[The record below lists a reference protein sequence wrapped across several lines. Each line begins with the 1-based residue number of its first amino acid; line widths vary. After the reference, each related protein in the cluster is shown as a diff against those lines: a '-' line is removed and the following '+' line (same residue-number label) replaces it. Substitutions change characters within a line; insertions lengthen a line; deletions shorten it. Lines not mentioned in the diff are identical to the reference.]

1 MRFGEWGKGQA
12 MQTPWLRK
20 RLKGCMVEMER
31 EIHLL
36 CSSLYIKMKLVRA
49 FLLFSLAGFLHL
61 EAQVVDSLKYK
72 SLDPYYFH
80 LEYLKQDSS
89 LLLDVR
95 QPFEFKGK
103 RLKDAINI
111 PSSKELNILADTL
124 SKDYS
129 LFLYCSTDY
138 RSRNTAEKLY
148 DIGFRKL
155 YNLEG
160 GIVAW
165 RKEGMPVIKGRERR
179 AESGERRA
187 VIR

>member
-1 MRFGEWGKGQA
+1 
-12 MQTPWLRK
+12 
-20 RLKGCMVEMER
+20 
-31 EIHLL
+31 
-36 CSSLYIKMKLVRA
+36 MKSFSF
-49 FLLFSLAGFLHL
+49 FLLFFLAGLLQL
-61 EAQVVDSLKYK
+61 EAQVADSLKYK

-103 RLKDAINI
+103 RIKDAINI

-124 SKDYS
+124 SKDHS

-138 RSRNTAEKLY
+138 RSRSAAERLY
-148 DIGFRKL
+148 DKGFRKL

-165 RKEGMPVIKGRERR
+165 RKEGMPVIKGRVKRKR
-179 AESGERRA
+179 T
-187 VIR
+187 I